1 MISRACRLSLLLAAV
16 FPLGAQE
23 QPKVVPVEPLAAVPA
38 AEPPAAVPVEEQP
51 MPVDP
56 DPAPEPVE
64 PGGNVPQ
71 PESED
76 RAISRSGMFRVSG
89 GGLEQRAQ
97 RSAVALL
104 LEQSK
109 DDFEVLMR
117 ERVDPVEKQAAKNE
131 TFATPGTKLDDFK
144 IPVNVVLV
152 GKPGD
157 TPKARSVVYDL
168 RNTGHSFLLRI
179 HIHLARG
186 IDNEQLDRAALTV
199 LLYERAL
206 RQADPKTFD
215 EELVIRPWLVE
226 GLLEAKKWR
235 ANRADRRIY
244 EGVFKQG
251 GGFTLDEL
259 FEVSDK
265 HLAQLDGASKLTFR
279 ALSGA
284 LVMALL
290 EQPHGRGAFKAFC
303 GEAARFS
310 GEMPVLLRKHFPEL
324 NLSEKSLAKWWA
336 LTLARLVEPKLSEVL
351 SIQDTE
357 RELNNALQFHTRDA
371 EGNAINLGIEAWQKV
386 TELKEGERAEA
397 IKPAEEGI
405 VRLSYRCFPSYR
417 PILGEYQEI
426 LRDLTTGEGK
436 DIGARIAELADQ
448 RQLRLE
454 RAIRARDFMDFMEI
468 SQARELSGQFD
479 DYMRLKKELELR
491 PRAKREDRVT
501 DTLDTMQKSYESRDR
516 R

>member
-1 MISRACRLSLLLAAV
+1 
-16 FPLGAQE
+16 
-23 QPKVVPVEPLAAVPA
+23 
-38 AEPPAAVPVEEQP
+38 
-51 MPVDP
+51 
-56 DPAPEPVE
+56 
-64 PGGNVPQ
+64 
-71 PESED
+71 
-76 RAISRSGMFRVSG
+76 
-89 GGLEQRAQ
+89 
-97 RSAVALL
+97 
-104 LEQSK
+104 
-109 DDFEVLMR
+109 
-117 ERVDPVEKQAAKNE
+117 
-131 TFATPGTKLDDFK
+131 
-144 IPVNVVLV
+144 VLV

-157 TPKARSVVYDL
+157 APKARSVVYDL
-168 RNTGHSFLLRI
+168 RNTGHSFLLGI

-186 IDNEQLDRAALTV
+186 IDNEQLERAALTV

-206 RQADPKTFD
+206 RQADPQTFD

-290 EQPHGRGAFKAFC
+290 EQPHGRGAFRAFC

-336 LTLARLVEPKLSEVL
+336 LTLAKLVEPKLSEVL
-351 SIQDTE
+351 PIQDTE
-357 RELNNALQFHTRDA
+357 RALNDALQFHTRDA

-454 RAIRARDFMDFMEI
+454 RALRARDFMDFMEI